1 MYGEVHHLALHINY
15 SPGDLVQETHGSGDL
30 LQEARSQR
38 DTCHR
43 RPVRTEKKPVHICGK
58 FEYKE
63 SDNGQIPF
71 FSFSFFF
78 RLGLC

>member
-1 MYGEVHHLALHINY
+1 MLVSCLYGHPTKID

-30 LQEARSQR
+30 SQEARSQR

-43 RPVRTEKKPVHICGK
+43 KPARTEKKPVHICGK

-71 FSFSFFF
+71 FFFS
-78 RLGLC
+78 G

>member
-1 MYGEVHHLALHINY
+1 MALHNNY

-43 RPVRTEKKPVHICGK
+43 RPVRTEKKRSI
-58 FEYKE
+58 
-63 SDNGQIPF
+63 D
-71 FSFSFFF
+71 
-78 RLGLC
+78 L